1 MSEKTRKPLNT
12 LQRAINKP
20 VIVSLKGDLE
30 YRGKMSNVDAYMNVI
45 LTDAEEYAAGSLSA
59 NFGKVVIRGNNII
72 FIKIQPDIRVI

>member
-45 LTDAEEYAAGSLSA
+45 LTDDEEYAAGSLSA